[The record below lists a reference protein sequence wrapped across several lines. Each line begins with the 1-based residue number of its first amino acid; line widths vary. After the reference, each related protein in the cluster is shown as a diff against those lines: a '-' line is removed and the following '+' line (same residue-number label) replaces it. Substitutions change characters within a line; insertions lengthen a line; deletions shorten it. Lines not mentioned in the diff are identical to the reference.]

1 MKKFFILLLLLLTNF
16 VFFHSSTFGEEYF
29 TCDTDDEG
37 RIKVKDE
44 AGGDITS
51 FALVTSPGVYDVG
64 GSEDSCD
71 ITPDNYR
78 ITVYE
83 LAICKENPWVQPSG
97 LSKNIN
103 VPNIDE
109 NGCIKIF
116 SGNKEIIITP
126 DGEVNLLDGDVS
138 LPVGSYPYLAIIL
151 DSHIG
156 LKHIQEFINDDG
168 SDATISGYRTT
179 GTAKGTACYTAL
191 DDNGAEFWNTHTF
204 ETQSANRINLHG
216 EPLALNYT
224 GTQPNAR
231 YRCGTLAE
239 AKAGNA
245 YSTTI
250 INSLGSREFEKNSG
264 SWTPENFRNYVGDH
278 TDASWVTGPEMEIAP
293 GEGLR
298 ASYFLVNTDN
308 SAAKSQEEARR
319 IFGVQYFGNGATEI
333 SENTVGLKLFF
344 KTFNAINVRIYQ
356 EAADD
361 QELMATRMVAN
372 PFVIKVSTKT
382 KRITRAWR

>member
-1 MKKFFILLLLLLTNF
+1 MKKNFILLLLLTNF
-16 VFFHSSTFGEEYF
+16 VFFHSATFGEEYF
-29 TCDTDDEG
+29 TCDTDSEG

-44 AGGDITS
+44 AGGDVTS

-97 LSKNIN
+97 LSNNEN

-109 NGCIKIF
+109 NGCVKIF

-126 DGEVNLLDGDVS
+126 DGEVNLLEGSIS
-138 LPVGSYPYLAIIL
+138 LPIGSYPYLAIIL

-168 SDATISGYRTT
+168 SDATISGYQPTGSDT
-179 GTAKGTACYTAL
+179 GTVCYTGL
-191 DDNGAEFWNTHTF
+191 DVNGEEFWNTHTF
-204 ETQSANRINLHG
+204 ETQSSNRTNLHG
-216 EPLALNYT
+216 VPLAVNYS

-250 INSLGSREFEKNSG
+250 INALGSREFEKNSG
-264 SWTPENFRNYVGDH
+264 SWTPSNFRNYVENH
-278 TDASWVTGPEMEIAP
+278 TDVSWVTGSEMDIAP
-293 GEGLR
+293 GEGIRSTFYLM
-298 ASYFLVNTDN
+298 NTDN

-319 IFGVQYFGNGATEI
+319 IFAIQYFGNGATEI
-333 SENTVGLKLFF
+333 NEGTIGFKLLF

-356 EAADD
+356 EASAD

-372 PFVIKVSTKT
+372 PFVIKVQTKT
-382 KRITRAWR
+382 KRRTRAWR